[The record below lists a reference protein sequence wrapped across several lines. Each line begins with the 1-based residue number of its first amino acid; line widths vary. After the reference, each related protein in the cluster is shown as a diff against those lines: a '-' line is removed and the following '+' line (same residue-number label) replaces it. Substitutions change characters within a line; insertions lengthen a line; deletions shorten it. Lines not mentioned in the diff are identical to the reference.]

1 MNTVRI
7 VRDDSQDIYLDLKRI
22 NILMGKYSK
31 EREFILDTLRKEAED
46 RDSLILIEEVEKG
59 LHPEE
64 QVEHIKNLIV
74 EFNNAPTNILI
85 ITTNST
91 YILYTINNLMLAYLA
106 KDNPHHKGPRI
117 SPDEVNIIEIEGGKI
132 VDIKNNQGLLGKNSF
147 DTVMGE
153 VMDEFYTNLNYY
165 DYRE

>member
-1 MNTVRI
+1 MDNIKIAVKN
-7 VRDDSQDIYLDLKRI
+7 SEDIYLDLKRI
-22 NILMGKYSK
+22 NILMGKSSREK
-31 EREFILDTLRKEAED
+31 ELILDVLRKEAED
-46 RDSLILIEEVEKG
+46 KDSCVLIEEVEKG

-74 EFNNAPTNILI
+74 EFNNVPTDTLI
-85 ITTNST
+85 ITTNSQ

-106 KDNPHHKGPRI
+106 KDNPHHKRPRI